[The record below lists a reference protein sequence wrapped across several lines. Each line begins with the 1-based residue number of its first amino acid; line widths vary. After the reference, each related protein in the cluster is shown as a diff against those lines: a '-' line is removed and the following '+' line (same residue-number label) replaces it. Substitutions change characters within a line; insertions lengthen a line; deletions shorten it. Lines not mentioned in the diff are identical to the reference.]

1 MTPER
6 QKKIDAHHGYAK
18 QILEVSLCL
27 LLCLG
32 FIMFIPALLSVFGW
46 DITAYTWYAVVV
58 LIYKYIAA
66 VLAIVAVLALIVL
79 FILSIWATDEEE
91 KKRQEEEQR
100 RIEQIEEVLQK
111 HEANKK
117 TQNQPATKAEVRCPL
132 IRVTPEQKDLL
143 ERYIKE
149 HMHKH
154 ATDSSRFDR
163 KWAFGYLL
171 ALQRL
176 RYISLD
182 EDIDNMRAWLEDVTE
197 LYEPTSEAR
206 AHFKNDFK
214 KRAETSTS
222 VQLVKTIENLMKNC
236 DKRDI
241 AVADLEK

>member
-18 QILEVSLCL
+18 HILEVSLCL

-32 FIMFIPALLSVFGW
+32 FTMFIPALLSVLCW
-46 DITAYTWYAVVV
+46 DITAYTWYAIVV

-66 VLAIVAVLALIVL
+66 GLAIVAVLALIAL
-79 FILSIWATDEEE
+79 FLLSIWATDEEE

-100 RIEQIEEVLQK
+100 RIEQIEDVLQK

-117 TQNQPATKAEVRCPL
+117 TQNKPATNAEVRCPL
-132 IRVTPEQKDLL
+132 INVTPEQKDLL

-154 ATDSSRFDR
+154 VTDPNRFDR
-163 KWAFGYLL
+163 AWAFGYLL

-176 RYISLD
+176 RYISRN
-182 EDIDNMRAWLEDVTE
+182 EDIDNMRAWLEDVTG
-197 LYEPTSEAR
+197 LHEPSDER

-214 KRAETSTS
+214 KRAETPKSA
-222 VQLVKTIENLMKNC
+222 QLVETIENLMKKC